1 MMAAATVRFAKLAPK
16 RLGQQTVRF
25 ESPPVII
32 ATGTVVGPKEGR
44 GPLGH
49 VFDHVMPDELLGQKS
64 FERAEQQ
71 MLQNA
76 CYTAL
81 NKVGLTPKD
90 MDYLLAGDLL
100 NQIITSSFSAL
111 AVGIPSL
118 GLYGAC
124 ATSTEGLTLG
134 SMLID
139 GGVADYILVATG
151 SHNRSA
157 ERQYRYPNEYGF
169 QRKPHA
175 QWTATAAGA
184 AILAR
189 AGEGPRVTMAT
200 TGKIVDR
207 GIKDPYNVGLAMAP
221 AAAATI
227 LTHLSDT
234 GQRPEDYDLIV
245 TGDLALYGHRM
256 LVELG
261 RREAGIDLEPV
272 LDDCGLMLYSP
283 DQGVGAGA
291 SGAGCS
297 AVVTFGSILKDMEAG
312 KYRRVLVAA
321 TGALHSPTSF
331 QQGEFIPTICHA
343 VALEV

>member
-1 MMAAATVRFAKLAPK
+1 MATAAVRRTGTAPR
-16 RLGQQTVRF
+16 RLGKQTVRF

-32 ATGTVVGPKEGR
+32 ATGTVVGPKEGQ
-44 GPLGH
+44 GPLGDR
-49 VFDHVMPDELLGQKS
+49 FDHILPDELLGQPS
-64 FERAEQQ
+64 FEKAEQQ
-71 MLQNA
+71 MVQNA
-76 CYTAL
+76 CFTAL
-81 NKVGLTPKD
+81 NKAGLSPAD

-111 AVGIPSL
+111 ALGVPTL
-118 GLYGAC
+118 GLYDAC

-134 SMLID
+134 GMLID
-139 GGVADYILVATG
+139 GGFAGHVLVATG
-151 SHNRSA
+151 SHNRTA

-169 QRKPHA
+169 QRKPYA

-184 AILAR
+184 AILAT
-189 AGEGPRVTMAT
+189 AGEGPRITIAT
-200 TGKIVDR
+200 AGKVVDR
-207 GIKDPYNVGLAMAP
+207 GIKDPYNMGAAMAP
-221 AAAATI
+221 AAASTI
-227 LTHLSDT
+227 LTHLQDT

-245 TGDLALYGHRM
+245 TGDLALYGHRI

-261 RREAGIDLEPV
+261 RSEGGIDLEPV
-272 LDDCGLMLYSP
+272 LDDCGLMLYRP
-283 DQGVGAGA
+283 DQGIGAGG

-312 KYRRVLVAA
+312 KYHRVLVAA

-331 QQGEFIPTICHA
+331 QQGEYIPAICHA